1 MARKSSITRM
11 DPRIRAAV
19 DAAIRD
25 GRATIA
31 DIVGL
36 VNDLGGQVSK
46 SSVGRYKQSVEAQ
59 MEHYRQAQALA
70 KTWAEQLPENGDV
83 SQLTRQ
89 ILSVL
94 AFRAAN
100 DMSDGETIEGQEV
113 SFLARAMKDI
123 AAATKTDIEARTKI
137 REAMAK
143 EAVAKVE
150 AVETEVRAGKRVL
163 DADTLKRIREEIYG
177 IV

>member
-1 MARKSSITRM
+1 M
-11 DPRIRAAV
+11 DPRIREAV
-19 DAAIRD
+19 DAAIRE

-31 DIVGL
+31 DIVAL
-36 VNDLGGQVSK
+36 IREMGGQASMSGVH
-46 SSVGRYKQSVEAQ
+46 RYKQSVEAQ

-89 ILSVL
+89 ILSVM

-100 DMSDGETIEGQEV
+100 DLSDGESIEGREV
-113 SFLARAMKDI
+113 GFLARAMKDI
-123 AAATKTDIEARTKI
+123 ASATKTDIEARAKI
-137 REAMAK
+137 REAAAH
-143 EAVAKVE
+143 EAAAKVE
-150 AVETEVRAGKRVL
+150 AVETEVRGGRMKL

>member
-1 MARKSSITRM
+1 MGRKSAITQM
-11 DPRIRAAV
+11 DPAIRAAV
-19 DAAIRD
+19 DAAIRE

-31 DIVGL
+31 DIVALIGE
-36 VNDLGGQVSK
+36 LGGAASK
-46 SSVGRYKQSVEAQ
+46 SAVGRYKLSVEAQ

-70 KTWAEQLPENGDV
+70 KTWAERLPENGDV

-100 DMSDGETIEGQEV
+100 DLSDGETIEGQEV

-123 AAATKTDIEARTKI
+123 AAASKTDIEARAKI
-137 REAMAK
+137 RAEERAKAAQDATAAAKAGGASPEAIELIRKALG
-143 EAVAKVE
+143 VA
-150 AVETEVRAGKRVL
+150 
-163 DADTLKRIREEIYG
+163 
-177 IV
+177 